1 MLDLWKNDSSQP
13 WGGRRGIKINGLRK
27 VLQDLFIRMVKGGMK
42 IKIHRGMKIN
52 SRGYED

>member
-13 WGGRRGIKINGLRK
+13 WGGRRGIKINGLQK
-27 VLQDLFIRMVKGGMK
+27 VLQDLFMRMVKGGMK